1 MTRWPRALTTTRTL
15 LVGAEK
21 RSTEIGTHHHAKC
34 RATTEPLVRILLAIE
49 AHSFFNELTSG
60 FVRRKRT
67 LDRARDMSRLRRA
80 KTVG

>member
-21 RSTEIGTHHHAKC
+21 RSTEIGTRHHAKC
-34 RATTEPLVRILLAIE
+34 RPTTEPLVRILLAID

-67 LDRARDMSRLRRA
+67 FDRARDMSRLRRA